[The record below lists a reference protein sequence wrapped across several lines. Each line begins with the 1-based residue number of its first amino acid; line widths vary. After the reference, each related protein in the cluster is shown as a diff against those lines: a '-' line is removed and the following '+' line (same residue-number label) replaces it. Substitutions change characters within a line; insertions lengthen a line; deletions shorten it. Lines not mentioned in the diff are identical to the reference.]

1 MIKLINSYFFESI
14 SEGNTYRGDFFE
26 KIIILKDSLVFENLQ

>member
-1 MIKLINSYFFESI
+1 MFNSYMIKLINSYFFESI

-26 KIIILKDSLVFENLQ
+26 K